1 MKPLNYY
8 AIVAGAAADMF
19 GTLMVSI
26 AIGVLASSRLLAQ
39 GVPEA
44 EVGARLMR
52 DTTVLTWSVVSGLLA
67 SVVGGLVAARMARYR
82 ELMHGACAG
91 GVGLVLATVS
101 AVLSPAEFPGWYVVT
116 GFGLVV
122 PSAALGG
129 WLGKVWN
136 DRQRKDEPG
145 VSPQ

>member
-44 EVGARLMR
+44 EIGARLAR
-52 DTTVLTWSVVSGLLA
+52 DTTMLTWSVVSGLVA
-67 SVVGGLVAARMARYR
+67 SVVGGLVAARVARYR
-82 ELMHGACAG
+82 ELMHGASAG

-101 AVLSPAEFPGWYVVT
+101 AVLSPVVLPGWYVMT
-116 GFGLVV
+116 GYGLVV
-122 PSAALGG
+122 PAAALGG

-136 DRQRKDEPG
+136 DRQRNDEPG
-145 VSPQ
+145 ANAP